1 MTSHTAAPDSAGRD
15 AGRAL
20 RADAQRNRARILAAA
35 DSVFTTRGP
44 TASTEAVARQAGVA
58 IGTVFRHF
66 PTKETLVEAVF
77 VERARELVS
86 EADALLD
93 ADDAGAAFFAFFARV
108 AAQTASKHAFTD
120 ALAEAGIDD
129 APVQRA
135 TAKVGAELHRALGAL
150 LSRAQDSGA
159 VRPDLRVPELVALLI
174 GASHAIEHG
183 TDADTQARVL
193 AVVVDGLRRRPRA
206 DDATV

>member
-1 MTSHTAAPDSAGRD
+1 MTAPASAPDPAGRD
-15 AGRAL
+15 AGRTL

-35 DSVFTTRGP
+35 DSVFTTKGP
-44 TASTEAVARQAGVA
+44 TASTEEVARRAGVA

-66 PTKETLVEAVF
+66 PTKDALIEAVF

-86 EADALLD
+86 EADTLLD
-93 ADDAGAAFFAFFARV
+93 ADDPGAAFFAFFARV

-120 ALAEAGIDD
+120 ALAEAGID
-129 APVQRA
+129 AASVQRA
-135 TAKVGAELHRALGAL
+135 TAKVGADLHRALGAL
-150 LSRAQDSGA
+150 VARAQDSGA

-193 AVVVDGLRRRPRA
+193 AVVIDGLRRGPSA
-206 DDATV
+206 DDATA